1 MKQGDILIDHGLHH
15 LWMSIFGFMLCML
28 TYGIHNKY

>member
-1 MKQGDILIDHGLHH
+1 MEQGDILIDHGLHH
-15 LWMSIFGFMLCML
+15 LWMSIFGFMLRML